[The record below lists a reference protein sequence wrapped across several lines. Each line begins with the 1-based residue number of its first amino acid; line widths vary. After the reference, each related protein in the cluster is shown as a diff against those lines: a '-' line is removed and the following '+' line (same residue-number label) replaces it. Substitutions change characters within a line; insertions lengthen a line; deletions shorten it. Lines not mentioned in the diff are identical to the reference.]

1 MKIFA
6 LWVETVFLV
15 VYLCFA
21 WGVFVKMLR
30 RYVPQAAISRQH
42 SFWALAAVFALA
54 FGDSFHLLPRIFAA
68 LTTEMEYWVTWGLVV
83 DSFIISFFYLFLAIY
98 AQRKFKLAWDG
109 WSWLLVAALGVR
121 LVLLLAPGNDWFGAA
136 PAAWKFYRNLPFAV
150 QGGGVVVIFLRHA
163 GELSPE
169 SARRLRGIAYSIL
182 ISFGFYFATLV
193 GTLWQ
198 PYWGAM
204 MLPKTMAY
212 MVAVWLLYQEEFPV
226 T

>member
-1 MKIFA
+1 MKVFA

-15 VYLCFA
+15 VYLLFA
-21 WGVFVKMLR
+21 WGIFVKMMR
-30 RYVPQAAISRQH
+30 RYAPQAAINRQH
-42 SFWALAAVFALA
+42 SFWALAAVFTLA
-54 FGDSFHLLPRIFAA
+54 FGDSFHLAPRIFAA

-83 DSFIISFFYLFLAIY
+83 DSFIISFFYLCLAIY
-98 AQRKFKLAWDG
+98 AQRKFKLAWSG
-109 WSWLLVAALGVR
+109 WLWLLVSALGVR

-136 PAAWKFYRNLPFAV
+136 PAVWKFYRNLPFAV
-150 QGGGVVVIFLRHA
+150 QGGGVVVILLRHA
-163 GELSPE
+163 GELSSE

-182 ISFGFYFATLV
+182 VSFGFYFATLV
-193 GTLWQ
+193 GALWQ

-212 MVAVWLLYQEEFPV
+212 MVAVWLLYQEEFPA